1 MCSLLQ
7 GWRGREFFGAG
18 SWWYLYKLPI
28 EKRTA
33 DLQWTNRYRVHLDPE
48 LGEGCIFCSQAET
61 LAHLFAQCPHLDI
74 LFELLK
80 T

>member
-33 DLQWTNRYRVHLDPE
+33 DLQWTN
-48 LGEGCIFCSQAET
+48 
-61 LAHLFAQCPHLDI
+61 LFAQCPHLDI